1 MKRFSIFE
9 LLTILIITILL
20 QQKEKLFLANKKE
33 EEKTIKEI
41 ESLLSLFSTFET
53 SNLLIYR
60 GILNF
65 KRVYPFREFYKIL
78 SPLFIA

>member
-65 KRVYPFREFYKIL
+65 KRVYPFREFCKIL